1 MYYFY
6 SLFHFLNK
14 LDTFFIAHIVV
25 KVTDG
30 SDKKH
35 LILAPYNNSVV
46 DPGRGRGRQPI
57 IWPNFPDYCIKVKK
71 CGPRGGAS
79 KMLLC
84 RSATAVLGTFRVFY
98 HLE

>member
-35 LILAPYNNSVV
+35 LILAPYNNSAV

-57 IWPNFPDYCIKVKK
+57 IWPK
-71 CGPRGGAS
+71 CYYVDPPLVFLG
-79 KMLLC
+79 
-84 RSATAVLGTFRVFY
+84 RSVSFTI
-98 HLE
+98 